1 MEKARREKSWK
12 IFGGSVRLDS
22 NLNICFL
29 SVDAKVHLQR
39 ENKQA
44 LALCLQTSW
53 KGAVIKGYS
62 WAPSVIDSLSSLIC
76 SFDAGDSHKST
87 LYDGRTTIFLFC
99 HPVPF
104 WWSQPSPRS
113 GWNHIIWQYR
123 FFSSPRCNK
132 LHHIFHPMYRDNVHC
147 LRCPFRFPRV
157 WSQKTISRATVS
169 DHYCLHA
176 VPALSVKHVVGLEKK
191 RIYCLCSIK
200 SSLEEAI
207 QSAK

>member
-1 MEKARREKSWK
+1 MLKCTCKEK
-12 IFGGSVRLDS
+12 INRL
-22 NLNICFL
+22 L
-29 SVDAKVHLQR
+29 
-39 ENKQA
+39 
-44 LALCLQTSW
+44 
-53 KGAVIKGYS
+53 
-62 WAPSVIDSLSSLIC
+62 PSVCRHHGREPWSKVIPEHPVLPTHCPHWYVVLTPVTHTWALFMIW
-76 SFDAGDSHKST
+76 
-87 LYDGRTTIFLFC
+87 RTTIFPFC

-169 DHYCLHA
+169 DHYCIHA
-176 VPALSVKHVVGLEKK
+176 VPALSVKYVVGLERKK
-191 RIYCLCSIK
+191 RIYCVCARLNP
-200 SSLEEAI
+200 A
-207 QSAK
+207 

>member
-1 MEKARREKSWK
+1 M
-12 IFGGSVRLDS
+12 
-22 NLNICFL
+22 
-29 SVDAKVHLQR
+29 HLQR

-87 LYDGRTTIFLFC
+87 LYDGRTTIFLS
-99 HPVPF
+99 PVSFSSAEVLMIPPF
-104 WWSQPSPRS
+104 PYKWMKPPNLINS
-113 GWNHIIWQYR
+113 
-123 FFSSPRCNK
+123 FFSSPWCNK

-176 VPALSVKHVVGLEKK
+176 VPALSVKYVVGLERKK
-191 RIYCLCSIK
+191 RIYCVC
-200 SSLEEAI
+200 ARFNP
-207 QSAK
+207 A

>member
-1 MEKARREKSWK
+1 ME
-12 IFGGSVRLDS
+12 
-22 NLNICFL
+22 
-29 SVDAKVHLQR
+29 
-39 ENKQA
+39 
-44 LALCLQTSW
+44 
-53 KGAVIKGYS
+53 GAVIKNYS
-62 WAPSVIDSLSSLIC
+62 RAPSVTDSLSSLIS
-76 SFDAGDSHKST
+76 SFDAGDSHMST
-87 LYDGRTTIFLFC
+87 VYDGRTTIFLFC

-176 VPALSVKHVVGLEKK
+176 VPALSVKHVVGLERKNE
-191 RIYCLCSIK
+191 SIVFV
-200 SSLEEAI
+200 LDLI
-207 QSAK
+207 QLRRGPSKCKVANSDDDWAQGPPCPQS